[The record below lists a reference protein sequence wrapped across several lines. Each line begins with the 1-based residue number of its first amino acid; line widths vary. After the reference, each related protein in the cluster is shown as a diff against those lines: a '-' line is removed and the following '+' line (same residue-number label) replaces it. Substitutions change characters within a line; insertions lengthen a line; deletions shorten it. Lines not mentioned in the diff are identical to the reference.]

1 MLRSR
6 DARVAATILPA
17 CAAVAAFDPAV
28 TADFADARSDS
39 SAGTGSPSKTRSAS
53 VGVSVALPTGTQI
66 ELEADHGTSNA
77 GVAPDTDDARVG
89 VSVTQPLMR
98 GGSPAANLAV
108 LRQAGLD
115 VRASEYELRGAAEA
129 LIADVETA
137 YWDFCLAGERI
148 AIYEESLRLAEKQL
162 EETRVRIEAGKLAG
176 TELAAAR
183 AEVAS
188 RADAL
193 IGARGALEM
202 ARIRLLRLL
211 GPRGGA
217 WGEGAARFW
226 SREVAPLDR
235 PAAPDAGPAEVEE
248 HVAKALASRPDLDQA
263 RLGVERGDLEL
274 VRTRNGLLPRLDLF
288 VNLGRTGYADSFSSA
303 FRDLGDGYDVSAGV
317 ALEHT
322 LGNRS
327 AGARQ
332 RRAAISRAE
341 AELALANLAQLAQL
355 DVRTAHVAAVTARER
370 IAATAAARTLQEE
383 ALRAETE
390 KFRVG
395 KSTTFQVA
403 QAQRDL
409 VSARIAEVEAVVG
422 YLQALVGLYRADG
435 SILERRG
442 VSAPGVPDVPG
453 R

>member
-1 MLRSR
+1 
-6 DARVAATILPA
+6 
-17 CAAVAAFDPAV
+17 
-28 TADFADARSDS
+28 
-39 SAGTGSPSKTRSAS
+39 
-53 VGVSVALPTGTQI
+53 
-66 ELEADHGTSNA
+66 
-77 GVAPDTDDARVG
+77 
-89 VSVTQPLMR
+89 MR

-148 AIYEESLRLAEKQL
+148 AIYEESVRLAEKQL
-162 EETRVRIEAGKLAG
+162 EETRVRIE
-176 TELAAAR
+176 
-183 AEVAS
+183 
-188 RADAL
+188 
-193 IGARGALEM
+193 IGARGALET

-211 GPRGGA
+211 GPPGVA
-217 WGEGAARFW
+217 WGESAARFW

-248 HVAKALASRPDLDQA
+248 HVAKALASRPDLNQA

-303 FRDLGDGYDVSAGV
+303 FRDLGDGYHVSAGV

-327 AGARQ
+327 ARARQ

-341 AELALANLAQLAQL
+341 AELALANLANLAQV
-355 DVRTAHVAAVTARER
+355 DVRTAHVAAATARER

-409 VSARIAEVEAVVG
+409 VSARIAEVESVVG
-422 YLQALVGLYRADG
+422 YLQALVGLHRADG

-442 VSAPGVPDVPG
+442 VSAPGA
-453 R
+453 REQ